1 MRTELSFEQGPIR
14 PPSEAKSLLIR
25 TTRNCPWN
33 KCAFCHTYRDTK
45 FEIRSVEEIKGD
57 IQKARDIA
65 DRIIDLS
72 SKCGEGGCVNEA
84 ILNLIYSR
92 RESYNDHFRSI
103 AAWLYFGGQSI
114 FLQDANSIVMKTD
127 DLVDVL
133 SYIREKFPSVERIT
147 SYCRSKTAAKKSV
160 EEFKK
165 LKASGLTRIHVGMES
180 GYDPLLTFIS
190 KGVTAA
196 DHVEGGRRIVNGG
209 ISLCVYVIPGLGGD
223 RWSKEHAKA
232 SAQVINKINPQFVRL
247 RTLHVVK
254 ETELFDMMKA
264 GKFQPI
270 SDEDILREIRIFI
283 EELDGVDT
291 SIVSDHILNLL
302 EELEGRLPQDKDR
315 LLATIDRYF
324 SLSDEERT
332 IYRMGRRK
340 GVYRTMDDLSD
351 MYIYSKLKATLDYY
365 KAGNAKQLEKDLYGI
380 MDHYI

>member
-33 KCAFCHTYRDTK
+33 KCAFCHTYRGTK

-65 DRIIDLS
+65 DHIIDLS
-72 SKCGEGGCVNEA
+72 SKCGEEGRVKEA
-84 ILNLIYSR
+84 ILNLIFSR
-92 RESYNDHFRSI
+92 QESYSDHFRSI
-103 AAWLYFGGQSI
+103 ATWLYFGGQSI

-160 EEFKK
+160 EEFRK

-180 GYDPLLTFIS
+180 GYDPLLAFIN
-190 KGVTAA
+190 KGVTSA
-196 DHVEGGRRIVNGG
+196 DHIEGGRRIVNAG
-209 ISLCVYVIPGLGGD
+209 ISLCVYVIPGLGGV
-223 RWSKEHAKA
+223 RWSKEHAEA
-232 SAQVINKINPQFVRL
+232 SARVINEINPQFVRL

-254 ETELFDMMKA
+254 ETELFELMKV

-270 SDEDILREIRIFI
+270 GDEDILREIQIFI

-302 EELEGRLPQDKDR
+302 EELEGRLPQDKER

-324 SLSDEERT
+324 SLSDEKRI

-340 GVYRTMDDLSD
+340 GIYRTMDDLSD
-351 MYIYSKLKATLDYY
+351 SYIYFKLKDILDKY
-365 KAGNAKQLEKDLYGI
+365 KATNTRQLEKDLYGI

>member
-1 MRTELSFEQGPIR
+1 MSIELSFEQGPIR

-33 KCAFCHTYRDTK
+33 KCAFCHTYRGTK

-72 SKCGEGGCVNEA
+72 SKCGEEGRVNEA
-84 ILNLIYSR
+84 ILNLIFSR
-92 RESYNDHFRSI
+92 QESYNDYFRSI

-180 GYDPLLTFIS
+180 GYDPLLAFIN
-190 KGVTAA
+190 KGVTSS
-196 DHVEGGRRIVNGG
+196 DHIEGGRRIVNAG

-223 RWSKEHAKA
+223 RWSKEHAEA
-232 SAQVINKINPQFVRL
+232 SARVINEINPQFVRL

-254 ETELFDMMKA
+254 DTELFELMKV

-270 SDEDILREIRIFI
+270 GDEAILREIRIFI
-283 EELDGVDT
+283 EKLDGIDT

-302 EELEGRLPQDKDR
+302 EELEGKLPQDKER

-324 SLSDEERT
+324 SLSDENRI

-340 GVYRTMDDLSD
+340 GIYRAMDDLSD
-351 MYIYSKLKATLDYY
+351 NYTYLRLKAILDQYQA
-365 KAGNAKQLEKDLYGI
+365 KDTKQLENDLYGI